1 LYGEN
6 SKGEI
11 MGWTNGIILG
21 ILGVLIGVTIFGGMG
36 TATGYLLG
44 FIALI
49 SGVNVWLFNKR

>member
-1 LYGEN
+1 
-6 SKGEI
+6 

-44 FIALI
+44 FIAY
-49 SGVNVWLFNKR
+49 KRCKCLAIQQEIKASYQEL

>member
-1 LYGEN
+1 
-6 SKGEI
+6 
-11 MGWTNGIILG
+11 MGWTNGIILR

-49 SGVNVWLFNKR
+49 SGVNVWLFNKK

>member
-1 LYGEN
+1 
-6 SKGEI
+6 

-36 TATGYLLG
+36 TTTGYLQG